1 VGQRDLWRATNLV
14 RATALRIARLI
25 AALIVFVL
33 LFAVVRWWDFALPS
47 FGAARYQAVFLSNG
61 QTYFGRYIDRIGS
74 YVKIEGAYYIQQTPT
89 ATQDQ
94 PNLPPESKLI
104 RRGSELHQPLPFVLI
119 PKTAILFVEDL
130 KPDSGVAQFMIKDSG
145 K

>member
-1 VGQRDLWRATNLV
+1 MAKVGARVARVALALV
-14 RATALRIARLI
+14 AFA
-25 AALIVFVL
+25 L
-33 LFAVVRWWDFALPS
+33 LFAIVRWWDFALPNV
-47 FGAARYQAVFLSNG
+47 GAARYQAVFLSNG

-89 ATQDQ
+89 ATEEQ
-94 PNLPPESKLI
+94 PNLPPESKLV
-104 RRGSELHQPLPFVLI
+104 RRGSELHQPLPSILI

-130 KPDSGVAQFMIKDSG
+130 RSDSSVVQFILKDT